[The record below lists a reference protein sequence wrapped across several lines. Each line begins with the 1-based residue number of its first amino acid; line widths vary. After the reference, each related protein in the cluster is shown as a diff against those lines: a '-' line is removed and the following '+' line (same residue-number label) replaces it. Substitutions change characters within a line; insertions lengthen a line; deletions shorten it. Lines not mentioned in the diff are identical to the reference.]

1 MLFSLPNI
9 LTYMRILFI
18 PLMIICLFIDQDSL
32 VLRMTAFILYALSG
46 ITDFFD
52 GWLARRMNLQSII
65 GKMLDPIADK
75 LLIAMTLMVL
85 IHTQDISGIHTIA
98 ALIILCRE
106 ILVSGLREFLAST
119 SVSLPVSF
127 LAKCKTTLQIFAL
140 GFLVIGPAYI
150 WVHPA
155 IPSHMI
161 GLLLLW
167 ASALIT
173 VYTGY
178 DYIKSSVNYAVSCD
192 NNQ

>member
-52 GWLARRMNLQSII
+52 GWLARRMNLQSTI

-127 LAKCKTTLQIFAL
+127 LAKCKTTLQIE
-140 GFLVIGPAYI
+140 I
-150 WVHPA
+150 
-155 IPSHMI
+155 
-161 GLLLLW
+161 LL
-167 ASALIT
+167 
-173 VYTGY
+173 
-178 DYIKSSVNYAVSCD
+178 
-192 NNQ
+192 

>member
-1 MLFSLPNI
+1 
-9 LTYMRILFI
+9 MR
-18 PLMIICLFIDQDSL
+18 MI
-32 VLRMTAFILYALSG
+32 AFILYALSG

-52 GWLARRMNLQSII
+52 GWLARRMNLQSAM

-75 LLIAMTLMVL
+75 LLISLTLMIL

-106 ILVSGLREFLAST
+106 ILVSGLREYLAAT

-150 WVHPA
+150 WVHEA
-155 IPSHMI
+155 IPSYSI
-161 GLLLLW
+161 GISLLW
-167 ASALIT
+167 LSALIT

-178 DYIKSSVNYAVSCD
+178 DYIKSGIAHAISCD
-192 NNQ
+192 TTHQ